1 VGLLKRVIEEPGAA
15 RGDGGSEQAE
25 LGLRGE
31 HNKTAAADAGPHGQ
45 VRPELQ
51 EVRFGIRKNDMEDS
65 YENALKE
72 SMESMRVGFLTQI
85 ANFQEE
91 IKEINKK
98 KVDC

>member
-1 VGLLKRVIEEPGAA
+1 
-15 RGDGGSEQAE
+15 
-25 LGLRGE
+25 
-31 HNKTAAADAGPHGQ
+31 
-45 VRPELQ
+45 
-51 EVRFGIRKNDMEDS
+51 MEDS